1 MDIWVIILIV
11 LIFIII
17 YAMYMITKTASLIKA
32 MTPLTS
38 KIEIKDDGTTV
49 RIPSPTSQRYYYEA
63 WVYLTGDGI
72 NVKNADE
79 SIDISFNKF
88 SNLIGRMN
96 TSKGDL
102 ALTVSRNTGATDPVT
117 LCVLAGKN
125 DASRAL
131 AKAYI
136 VTSDFPT
143 NKWVYL
149 VMNVDN
155 RLVEVYVNGK
165 LVKTIMTLSSG
176 TGNVDGARADG
187 TYPIVIGGGGLGGYI
202 TRAIRKPE
210 TIDPTKVWNNYLQGN
225 GQYAG
230 ILFGLL
236 DYINSYAFK
245 MDITSNGKV
254 QRQFTAQLGGTETY

>member
-1 MDIWVIILIV
+1 
-11 LIFIII
+11 
-17 YAMYMITKTASLIKA
+17 MYMITKTASLIKA
-32 MTPLTS
+32 MTPLKS
-38 KIEIKDDGTTV
+38 RIEIKDDDGTV

-63 WVYLTGDGI
+63 WVYLTDAPSVTFTEGTSVALTASTNGYI
-72 NVKNADE
+72 
-79 SIDISFNKF
+79 
-88 SNLIGRMN
+88 IGRIN
-96 TSKGDL
+96 STKNDL
-102 ALTVSRNTGATDPVT
+102 ALSVFKDQNNNYK
-117 LCVLAGKN
+117 LCIIVGTISN
-125 DASRAL
+125 SSTTTTP
-131 AKAYI
+131 YE

-155 RLVEVYVNGK
+155 KLVEVYVNGK
-165 LVKTIMTLSSG
+165 LVKTIMT
-176 TGNVDGARADG
+176 TVDGARAAG
-187 TYPIVIGGGGLGGYI
+187 TEPIVIGGGGLGGYI

>member
-1 MDIWVIILIV
+1 
-11 LIFIII
+11 
-17 YAMYMITKTASLIKA
+17 MYMITKTASLIKA
-32 MTPLTS
+32 MTPLKS
-38 KIEIKDDGTTV
+38 KIEIKDVSDKV
-49 RIPSPTSQRYYYEA
+49 AIPSPTSQRYYYEA
-63 WVYLTGDGI
+63 WVYLTGENIATQSITADSTTVSFS
-72 NVKNADE
+72 NVK
-79 SIDISFNKF
+79 
-88 SNLIGRMN
+88 NLIGRMN
-96 TSKGDL
+96 TDKGDL
-102 ALTVSRNTGATDPVT
+102 ALTVSRNTGTDPVT
-117 LCVLAGKN
+117 LCVLAGKSDTN
-125 DASRAL
+125 N

-155 RLVEVYVNGK
+155 KLVEVYVNGK
-165 LVKTIMTLSSG
+165 LVKTIMT
-176 TGNVDGARADG
+176 TVDGARAAG
-187 TYPIVIGGGGLGGYI
+187 TVPITIGGGGLGGYI

-254 QRQFTAQLGGTETY
+254 QRQFTAQLGGTETN